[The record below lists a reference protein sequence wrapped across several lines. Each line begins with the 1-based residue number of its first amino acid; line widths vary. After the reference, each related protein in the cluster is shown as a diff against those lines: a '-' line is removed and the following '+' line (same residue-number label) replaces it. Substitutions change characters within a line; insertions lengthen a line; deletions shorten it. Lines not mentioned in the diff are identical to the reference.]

1 MDNDLWEKINNDED
15 AIVLDMEEFES
26 VFQQNSAMAS
36 KKSKL
41 GAGNDSSKVATRQCV
56 LDANSSRNVEIALK
70 TLGVPIDA
78 IATAVTDMD
87 MGVLTPA
94 VVERLVALIPS
105 EEDVAAI
112 KKFSGELSGLSQA
125 SQFMYHMVKVEQ
137 PDFEHRIRALHFKNN
152 FETGLAS
159 VAGQLQALEEARL
172 SIMNSAALSK
182 ILGMVL
188 RIGTTTF

>member
-41 GAGNDSSKVATRQCV
+41 GAGNDSSKMATRQCV